1 MKRITIY
8 ILCVM
13 YCLSVLGCSNSP
25 QVNRKLLPM
34 SDSGGGITYG
44 LYGMDGE
51 IETETHFKTN
61 PNSLFQ
67 KIFSFGNLIEVER
80 EYKLLI
86 FANYQQISFSVD
98 DKEFN
103 SFYDFAMKPYE
114 HSQFTITF
122 PMLDEGY
129 YDLLFII
136 VKDPNNIN
144 LDDSYRKQTDM
155 SHLITI
161 RYSLSVGEKH
171 VINDHEVT
179 SYSSVNNTVL
189 DGVFLNQDNPE
200 LKRLLS
206 INCSIAERP
215 KLYIHI
221 GNQSESTKEF
231 VVFLLYD
238 WNQISIDEK
247 KSISV
252 SVPPESRVAIPFT
265 LSPGESGIHNL
276 TAICVEEPF
285 QKTTIYSRRAD
296 FSIRIGINVINERE

>member
-1 MKRITIY
+1 MKKFLIY

-25 QVNRKLLPM
+25 QINRKLLPM

-61 PNSLFQ
+61 SNSSFQ

-98 DKEFN
+98 DKEFI
-103 SFYDFAMKPYE
+103 SFYDFAIKPYE

-122 PMLDEGY
+122 PTLDEGY
-129 YDLLFII
+129 YDLLFVI

-161 RYSLSVGEKH
+161 RYSLSVGEEH
-171 VINDHEVT
+171 IYDDYEVT
-179 SYSSVNNTVL
+179 KYNSFNDTAL

-206 INCSIAERP
+206 VNCSIAEKP

-221 GNQSESTKEF
+221 GNQSERTKEF

-247 KSISV
+247 KSIYV
-252 SVPPESRVAIPFT
+252 SVPPESRVVIPFN
-265 LSPGESGIHNL
+265 LSPEEGGIHNL
-276 TAICVEEPF
+276 TAICVEEPL

-296 FSIRIGINVINERE
+296 FSIRVGINVVNERE

>member
-1 MKRITIY
+1 MKRIPIF

-13 YCLSVLGCSNSP
+13 YCLSVLGCSSTP
-25 QVNRKLLPM
+25 QINRKLLPM
-34 SDSGGGITYG
+34 SDGGGGITYG

-51 IETETHFKTN
+51 IETEPHFKTN
-61 PNSLFQ
+61 SNSLFQ
-67 KIFSFGNLIEVER
+67 KIFSFGNLIEAER

-86 FANYQQISFSVD
+86 FANYQQISFSVE

-103 SFYDFAMKPYE
+103 NFYDFALKPYE

-122 PMLDEGY
+122 PMLDDGY
-129 YDLLFII
+129 YDLLFVI

-161 RYSLSVGEKH
+161 RYSLSVGEEN
-171 VINDHEVT
+171 INNDYEVARYN
-179 SYSSVNNTVL
+179 SLINTVF

-221 GNQSESTKEF
+221 GNQSESTKKY

-247 KSISV
+247 KSIYV
-252 SVPPESRVAIPFT
+252 SVPPQSRVAIPFN

-276 TAICVEEPF
+276 TAISVEEPF

-296 FSIRIGINVINERE
+296 FSIRVGINVVNERK